1 LKSAVRCGVQEEEQS
16 MPLDALFDEYDRGQL
31 SRRDLLSAL
40 GVLLGAPT
48 AAVAAEPAVGPVKQ
62 LNHVSIFVPDVKKS
76 AEWYQ
81 ALFGMPVLTP
91 QDPGVNLNAG
101 AGFLGIYP
109 APNAQKGSINHL
121 CLGIENFDAER
132 VLTTLTDRG
141 VTARIRQRG
150 DTKELYLTDPDGIS
164 VQLQD
169 TSYIGGTGPL
179 GNRKP

>member
-1 LKSAVRCGVQEEEQS
+1 
-16 MPLDALFDEYDRGQL
+16 MTLDHLLGQYEGGEI
-31 SRRDLLSAL
+31 SRRELLTAIAAL
-40 GVLLGAPT
+40 LAAAPI
-48 AAVAAEPAVGPVKQ
+48 ARPADQTIGPVKQ

-76 AEWYQ
+76 VEWYQ
-81 ALFGMPVLTP
+81 SVFGMPVLTP

-109 APNAQKGSINHL
+109 AQNAQKGSINHL
-121 CLGIENFDAER
+121 CLAIDNFDADK
-132 VLTTLTDRG
+132 VLKTLTDRG
-141 VTARIRQRG
+141 ITARIRQRG

-179 GNRKP
+179 GNKPPR

>member
-1 LKSAVRCGVQEEEQS
+1 
-16 MPLDALFDEYDRGQL
+16 MLDALLTRYERGEM
-31 SRRDLLSAL
+31 SRRDLLAAL
-40 GVLLGAPT
+40 GALI
-48 AAVAAEPAVGPVKQ
+48 AASPARAAAAEAPIGPVKQ

-81 ALFGMPVLTP
+81 RVFGMPVLTP

-109 APNAQKGSINHL
+109 LPNAQSGQKGSINHL
-121 CLGIENFDAER
+121 CLAVANFDADT
-132 VLTTLTDRG
+132 VLKTLTDSG
-141 VTARIRQRG
+141 IPARIRQRG

-169 TSYIGGTGPL
+169 TSYIGGTGLL
-179 GNRKP
+179 GNKKP